1 MLWTFFAAVHLVL
14 RNYVAGK
21 TLLLSNFDH
30 ASRDFLV
37 RIRSTFCT
45 TAVLRRKCRSV
56 FQRNTQVLLISG
68 RPHCNNTSQHQLQA
82 RTLHNSCF
90 VEVCHI
96 ADDNKAKHPPFEET
110 TSNSCFVEVCHV
122 ADDNKSIFCFHL
134 IIIVL
139 SLPYSLD
146 ILLHDQEL
154 RQHSNFKTWAD
165 FNLQIQRD
173 EPGK

>member
-1 MLWTFFAAVHLVL
+1 MLWTFFAAVDLEL

-30 ASRDFLV
+30 ASREFLV
-37 RIRSTFCT
+37 RSRSTFCT
-45 TAVLRRKCRSV
+45 TDVLRRKCRSV
-56 FQRNTQVLLISG
+56 FQRNTRVLLISAP
-68 RPHCNNTSQHQLQA
+68 PHCNNTSQHQLQA

-96 ADDNKAKHPPFEET
+96 
-110 TSNSCFVEVCHV
+110 

>member
-96 ADDNKAKHPPFEET
+96 AN
-110 TSNSCFVEVCHV
+110 N
-122 ADDNKSIFCFHL
+122 NKSIFCFL
-134 IIIVL
+134 LVIIVL
-139 SLPYSLD
+139 SLPYSVDRVLN
-146 ILLHDQEL
+146 DQEL
-154 RQHSNFKTWAD
+154 
-165 FNLQIQRD
+165 
-173 EPGK
+173 